1 MATNQSV
8 NKVTGAAVIDKG
20 VEQPDDS
27 IINTGQKVI
36 VFNILN
42 TAATQLDELHDV
54 SDAGAGKDLMHL
66 TPTRD
71 SEYIATG
78 RHQTPLT
85 MMPTPTER
93 SLQGLL
99 DNGGI
104 SPAVLSRSLLKYF
117 NDLGYKIKFRSYNF
131 GVKNPIGI
139 TSHWIDCCR
148 HYGGENTNQRDET
161 NLQLQRELHQ
171 QANSGNIS
179 IVAECGVGGTTFSTL
194 WLRLLTGIA
203 ISPAGS
209 TKDKSKLEKKSRL
222 LNQLEQEYR
231 LIHTDFNPHT
241 LLSKPRFHDEIQS
254 AIYQLMSTWPSKL
267 PLPRFAG
274 GMMFVA
280 PIIAALQSNDLEK
293 KNTKTIP
300 GHIDTTR
307 WVLGDGVQIAPA
319 LNLLP
324 SSWTCR
330 VNQSHFGHS
339 RYSCLQVFEQGI
351 VVEGCGFGGLLVLA
365 EELGITQDTI
375 LDILENACE
384 KHMKQT
390 IAAQP
395 SNVA

>member
-42 TAATQLDELHDV
+42 AAATQLDELHGV

-131 GVKNPIGI
+131 GVKKPTGI

-148 HYGGENTNQRDET
+148 HYGDENTSQRDKT
-161 NLQLQRELHQ
+161 SLQLQRELQQ
-171 QANSGNIS
+171 QASSGNIS

-194 WLRLLTGIA
+194 WLRLLTGIP
-203 ISPAGS
+203 ILPAGS
-209 TKDKSKLEKKSRL
+209 TKDENKLKKKSL
-222 LNQLEQEYR
+222 LLDQLEQEYR
-231 LIHTDFNPHT
+231 LMYTDFNPQA
-241 LLSKPRFHDEIQS
+241 LLSKQRFHDEIQA
-254 AIYQLMSTWPSKL
+254 AIYQLISTWPSRL

-280 PIIAALQSNDLEK
+280 PIIAALQSNDVDM
-293 KNTKTIP
+293 KNKRTIP
-300 GHIDTTR
+300 GQIDTTR
-307 WVLGDGVQIAPA
+307 WVMGDGVQIAPV

-324 SSWTCR
+324 ASWNCR
-330 VNQSHFGHS
+330 VNQSHFSDS

-375 LDILENACE
+375 VDILENACE
-384 KHMKQT
+384 QHMKQAF
-390 IAAQP
+390 AAQA

>member
-1 MATNQSV
+1 MATNQGMK
-8 NKVTGAAVIDKG
+8 KVTGFAAIDRAF
-20 VEQPDDS
+20 EQSIDS
-27 IINTGQKVI
+27 IINAGQKVI

-42 TAATQLDELHDV
+42 AAATQLDELHGV

-78 RHQTPLT
+78 SHQTPLT

-93 SLQGLL
+93 TLQGLL

-117 NDLGYKIKFRSYNF
+117 NDIGYKIKFRSYNF
-131 GVKNPIGI
+131 GVKKPTGK
-139 TSHWIDCCR
+139 SSQWIDCCR
-148 HYGGENTNQRDET
+148 HYGGENTLQRDET
-161 NLQLQRELHQ
+161 SMQLQRELQQ

-194 WLRLLTGIA
+194 WIRLLTGIA

-222 LNQLEQEYR
+222 LDQLEQEYR

-241 LLSKPRFHDEIQS
+241 LLSKQRFHDEIQA
-254 AIYQLMSTWPSKL
+254 AIYQLMSKWPSKL

-280 PIIAALQSNDLEK
+280 PIIAALQSKDVDMK
-293 KNTKTIP
+293 HKRTIP

-307 WVLGDGVQIAPA
+307 WLIGDGVQIAPV

-324 SSWTCR
+324 ASWTCR

-384 KHMKQT
+384 KHMKQA